1 VIKVIKLFF
10 YDASYLILE
19 NDKII
24 YVGNRKGNVYKIIID
39 ACMRIKSYIV
49 ASINVSFLWRRKLGH
64 ISMDILSKLVK
75 NELVK
80 GLPHLAF
87 KKEKLCDACY

>member
-1 VIKVIKLFF
+1 MKKVIKLFF

-39 ACMRIKSYIV
+39 ACMRIKSYIF
-49 ASINVSFLWRRKLGH
+49 ASINVSFLWHRKLGH

>member
-49 ASINVSFLWRRKLGH
+49 ASINVSFLWHRKLGH

-87 KKEKLCDACY
+87 KK